1 MKKTAMKN
9 KHWTMKNA
17 LLLLLLFIGF
27 IWNFL
32 FILPNISS
40 EISKAI
46 NSNPITDTL
55 EDIYWDGI
63 PSLISILIAFVNVI
77 YATKNIIPKYKL
89 KQIPIPKVLWYF
101 IYVIFS
107 LIALIMHCTTFNYI
121 INCMLA
127 G

>member
-1 MKKTAMKN
+1 MKN
-9 KHWTMKNA
+9 KHWTTKNT
-17 LLLLLLFIGF
+17 LLLLLFIGF

-46 NSNPITDTL
+46 HSNVITNTL

-63 PSLISILIAFVNVI
+63 PSIISIPIAFVNAI
-77 YATKNIIPKYKL
+77 YAIQHIHFKYKL
-89 KQIPIPKVLWYF
+89 KQLFMPKALGHFV
-101 IYVIFS
+101 YVVFS
-107 LIALIMHCTTFNYI
+107 LIALAMHCATFNFI
-121 INCMLA
+121 INGMIA

>member
-1 MKKTAMKN
+1 MKN

-46 NSNPITDTL
+46 HSNAITNTL

-63 PSLISILIAFVNVI
+63 PSIISIPIAFVNVI
-77 YATKNIIPKYKL
+77 CAAKNIIPKYKL
-89 KQIPIPKVLWYF
+89 KQISTPKVLWYF